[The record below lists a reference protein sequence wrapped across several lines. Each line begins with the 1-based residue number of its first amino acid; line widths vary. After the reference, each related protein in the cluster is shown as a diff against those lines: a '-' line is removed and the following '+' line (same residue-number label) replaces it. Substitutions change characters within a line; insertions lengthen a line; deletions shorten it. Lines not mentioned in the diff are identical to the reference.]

1 MELEYPC
8 RWVYKVIGWDESAVR
23 RAVMEVVDIEGLTM
37 AVSNRSSGGTY
48 VSINVEV
55 TVHSDTERTDV
66 YERLRSHDDVR
77 LVL

>member
-1 MELEYPC
+1 
-8 RWVYKVIGWDESAVR
+8 
-23 RAVMEVVDIEGLTM
+23 MEVVDIEGLTM
-37 AVSNRSSGGTY
+37 EISNRSSGGTY

-55 TVHSDTERTDV
+55 TVRSDTERTEV